1 MIIHVHL
8 WTKTSLMY
16 IHVEHFLSKICIS
29 REFLVRRSDISF
41 CHWTQ
46 KYILQHFFTNLY
58 LLYVFE
64 HVRDESS
71 LWEPKNVKPEF
82 MRYVLLH
89 YKYSL
94 GPIAYCEY
102 KNIYFIDFNSTVFSC
117 SFIVIKKLF
126 AVNNH
131 NNDNENCARMSIGIC
146 VNI

>member
-1 MIIHVHL
+1 MIVKLLNFDFKKYFLHHKMIIQVHL

-102 KNIYFIDFNSTVFSC
+102 KNIYFYRLQFNSFFLLVHC
-117 SFIVIKKLF
+117 DKEI
-126 AVNNH
+126 
-131 NNDNENCARMSIGIC
+131 IC
-146 VNI
+146 CE